1 MPFDHSASEVI
12 ECGDILGVGRV
23 ESGAYA
29 SAGPALAE
37 AATSPAPKLRS
48 PRCTVQKMPPLFRD
62 VAKIG
67 MCGKCLTY
75 SRCLINGF
83 HYDKDGD
90 D

>member
-1 MPFDHSASEVI
+1 M
-12 ECGDILGVGRV
+12 LGLEDPEEPAATFQGQR
-23 ESGAYA
+23 ETPGSGKRGWLYT
-29 SAGPALAE
+29 G
-37 AATSPAPKLRS
+37 AATSPAPKLWS
-48 PRCTVQKMPPLFRD
+48 PRCTVQKMLPLFRD